1 MNALTAVEAV
11 RTVPPVRWRDLL
23 SLALSTAI
31 GVVMTVLL
39 SPIFAVLFV
48 AGLFRRH

>member
-1 MNALTAVEAV
+1 MNALTDVEAV
-11 RTVPPVRWRDLL
+11 RTVPAIRWRHLL

-39 SPIFAVLFV
+39 SPIV
-48 AGLFRRH
+48 AGFFRRQ